1 MSTFS
6 QVTLMGNLTRDP
18 ELKYS
23 QNGNAICNLSLAI
36 NEYAGKDADGN
47 VKEDVCYV
55 DVTAFGERGE
65 AIAKFFTKG
74 QPIIIIGSLKLDRWT
89 QEDGTNRQK
98 HWVRCDKWVF
108 PPKGNADDTPRRAAE
123 PRQSNPRRPAPQ
135 PEPVAAE
142 VDPVNVDD
150 IPFS

>member
-36 NEYAGKDADGN
+36 NEYAGKDEQGN

-55 DVTAFGERGE
+55 DCTAFGERGE
-65 AIAKFFTKG
+65 AINKFFTKG
-74 QPIIIIGSLKLDRWT
+74 QAIIIIGSLKLDRWT

-98 HWVRCDKWVF
+98 HWVRVDRWIF
-108 PPKGNADDTPRRAAE
+108 PPKGNADSHEGQPRPASQQR
-123 PRQSNPRRPAPQ
+123 PSQGRPAPQ
-135 PEPVAAE
+135 PESVTVE
-142 VDPVNVDD
+142 VDPDD
-150 IPFS
+150 LPF